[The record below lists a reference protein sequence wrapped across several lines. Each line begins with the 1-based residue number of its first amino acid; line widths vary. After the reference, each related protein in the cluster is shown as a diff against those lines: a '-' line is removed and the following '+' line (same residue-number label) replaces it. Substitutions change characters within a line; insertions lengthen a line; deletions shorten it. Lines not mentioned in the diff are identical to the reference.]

1 MPMCCSEARLRSR
14 DLRTICAKTW
24 TNSKRRIFRLAD
36 LGQPKRRT
44 PLPYTHQGTG
54 VRNVGYAHPVRLDA
68 NLTFIPGDVP
78 RDSWFALWDPLD
90 QGGLFDEARQG
101 HDGASSGADDFES
114 VQVSLTVPAK
124 RGTTVEQVGA
134 RRVPMAALI
143 DAVAHLPK
151 SAEAGRSTHA
161 WAGVVRTALTFIAEG
176 RVLPWISPLGFDTW
190 RVDPLTPSQVE
201 LVAACSQSL
210 PAEAHCTPGSR
221 RGTIADAE
229 FTVRA
234 VFDAVADTFLR
245 TPAAHRV
252 SSLKLFADPRP
263 TRVDHLRPWVN
274 ELATAHCA
282 SSRLILR
289 AHPPADPDEAES
301 DGDFENADR
310 HWTIRFQLQSRV
322 DPSLVIDAADFW
334 KTPAAVMERL
344 GQQAEITLLA
354 GLRRAGQL
362 VPPLGRV
369 LDENAPTVAA
379 LHDDDL
385 DLLLDSIDDLTD
397 ADIEVRFPSELIS
410 PRIERKLVIAADAA
424 PTGAMASVLS
434 LENLVDVDW
443 EFLIEGV
450 ALTKVELEVLGNAK
464 RAVVPLR
471 GKWVQLDRAARERLK
486 NPPPKLTPG
495 DLLQAAMRGTLVT
508 DNGELIDVR
517 FEGAV
522 EDLSARLA
530 ALATE
535 REQNE
540 PPTLKAELRPY
551 QKRGLAWMSDLCS
564 LGLGGVLADD
574 MGLGKTIQLLAL
586 HAHRQGQQRPG
597 LEHDRSGSATL
608 VVCPT
613 SLLNN
618 WAREAEK
625 FLPDTSVH
633 AFHGP
638 HRSLDGVGDGDIVL
652 TTYGVVRSDT
662 ETLASQTWDLV
673 VADEAQHIKNPRSR
687 SAKVLREIPGGARI
701 ALTGTPVENRLSELW
716 AIIDWVVPGL
726 LGPLQRFK
734 REIATPIERDDDKRA
749 ARELSQLV
757 KPFMLRRR
765 KTDPGI
771 APELPPKLER
781 DVIVPLTPEQVTLY
795 KATVEHSLVEVGQAE
810 GIARRGLVLKLLT
823 GLKQIANHPA
833 QFLGEPG
840 PLAERSGKLEALDQ
854 LLESAR
860 QAGEATLVFTQYVK
874 MGELV
879 VRHLAERGHSI
890 DMLHGGQS
898 VKARQRLVDRFQ
910 TGELDVLV
918 LSLKAGGTG
927 LNLTAATNVVHYDRW
942 WNPAVEDQATDRAY
956 RIGQKQTVT
965 VHRIITE
972 GTIED
977 RVAELLRNKRQL
989 ADRVV
994 GGGEGWIGEL
1004 SDDELSDLV
1013 SLETASC

>member
-1 MPMCCSEARLRSR
+1 M
-14 DLRTICAKTW
+14 
-24 TNSKRRIFRLAD
+24 
-36 LGQPKRRT
+36 
-44 PLPYTHQGTG
+44 
-54 VRNVGYAHPVRLDA
+54 
-68 NLTFIPGDVP
+68 
-78 RDSWFALWDPLD
+78 
-90 QGGLFDEARQG
+90 
-101 HDGASSGADDFES
+101 
-114 VQVSLTVPAK
+114 
-124 RGTTVEQVGA
+124 
-134 RRVPMAALI
+134 
-143 DAVAHLPK
+143 
-151 SAEAGRSTHA
+151 
-161 WAGVVRTALTFIAEG
+161 
-176 RVLPWISPLGFDTW
+176 
-190 RVDPLTPSQVE
+190 
-201 LVAACSQSL
+201 
-210 PAEAHCTPGSR
+210 
-221 RGTIADAE
+221 
-229 FTVRA
+229 
-234 VFDAVADTFLR
+234 
-245 TPAAHRV
+245 
-252 SSLKLFADPRP
+252 
-263 TRVDHLRPWVN
+263 
-274 ELATAHCA
+274 
-282 SSRLILR
+282 
-289 AHPPADPDEAES
+289 
-301 DGDFENADR
+301 
-310 HWTIRFQLQSRV
+310 
-322 DPSLVIDAADFW
+322 
-334 KTPAAVMERL
+334 
-344 GQQAEITLLA
+344 
-354 GLRRAGQL
+354 
-362 VPPLGRV
+362 
-369 LDENAPTVAA
+369 
-379 LHDDDL
+379 
-385 DLLLDSIDDLTD
+385 
-397 ADIEVRFPSELIS
+397 
-410 PRIERKLVIAADAA
+410 
-424 PTGAMASVLS
+424 
-434 LENLVDVDW
+434 
-443 EFLIEGV
+443 
-450 ALTKVELEVLGNAK
+450 
-464 RAVVPLR
+464 
-471 GKWVQLDRAARERLK
+471 
-486 NPPPKLTPG
+486 
-495 DLLQAAMRGTLVT
+495 
-508 DNGELIDVR
+508 
-517 FEGAV
+517 
-522 EDLSARLA
+522 
-530 ALATE
+530 
-535 REQNE
+535 
-540 PPTLKAELRPY
+540 
-551 QKRGLAWMSDLCS
+551 
-564 LGLGGVLADD
+564 
-574 MGLGKTIQLLAL
+574 
-586 HAHRQGQQRPG
+586 
-597 LEHDRSGSATL
+597 
-608 VVCPT
+608 
-613 SLLNN
+613 
-618 WAREAEK
+618 
-625 FLPDTSVH
+625 
-633 AFHGP
+633 
-638 HRSLDGVGDGDIVL
+638 L

-898 VKARQRLVDRFQ
+898 VKARQKLVDRFQ

-972 GTIED
+972 GTIEA

>member
-1 MPMCCSEARLRSR
+1 M
-14 DLRTICAKTW
+14 
-24 TNSKRRIFRLAD
+24 
-36 LGQPKRRT
+36 
-44 PLPYTHQGTG
+44 
-54 VRNVGYAHPVRLDA
+54 RLDG
-68 NLTFIPGDVP
+68 NLTFIAADPP
-78 RDSWFALWDPLD
+78 RASWFALWDPDD
-90 QGGLFDEARQG
+90 QGGLFDEARNG
-101 HDGASSGADDFES
+101 EDDEINPFASVRID
-114 VQVSLTVPAK
+114 LTVPAK
-124 RGTTVEQVGA
+124 RGTSVEQVSA
-134 RRVPMAALI
+134 RRVPMSALI

-151 SAEAGRSTHA
+151 STEASRSTHA
-161 WAGVVRTALTFIAEG
+161 WAGIIRTALTFIADG
-176 RVLPWISPLGFDTW
+176 RVLPWVSPDGFDTW
-190 RVDPLTPSQVE
+190 RVDPLTPSQLG
-201 LVAACSQSL
+201 LVAACANSL
-210 PAEAHCTPGSR
+210 PPEAHCTPGVR
-221 RGTIADAE
+221 RGTMAEAE

-245 TPAAHRV
+245 TAAAHRV
-252 SSLKLFADPRP
+252 GSLKLFADRRP

-289 AHPPADPDEAES
+289 AHPPAEFDNTDPDN
-301 DGDFENADR
+301 GDPENPDPY
-310 HWTIRFQLQSRV
+310 WTIRFQLQSRV

-334 KTPAAVMERL
+334 KTPAEVMERL

-354 GLRRAGQL
+354 GLRRTSQL
-362 VPPLGRV
+362 VAPLARV
-369 LDENAPTVAA
+369 LDENAPTAAA

-385 DLLLDSIDDLTD
+385 DLLLDSIDELAD
-397 ADIEVRFPSELIS
+397 ADVEVRFPSELIA
-410 PRIERKLVIAADAA
+410 PRIERKLIIDAEAA
-424 PTGAMASVLS
+424 PTGAMGTIFN
-434 LENLVDVDW
+434 LESLVDVDW

-450 ALTKVELEVLGNAK
+450 ALTKTELDVLGNAK

-471 GKWVQLDRAARERLK
+471 GKWVQLDRAARERLR
-486 NPPPKLTPG
+486 NPPPALTPG
-495 DLLQAAMRGTLVT
+495 DLLQAAMSGTLST
-508 DNGELIDVR
+508 SSGEEIEVR

-522 EDLSARLA
+522 ANLSARLA
-530 ALATE
+530 ELAE
-535 REQNE
+535 VREADE
-540 PPTLKAELRPY
+540 PPALQAELRPY

-586 HAHRQGQQRPG
+586 HARRQEQLGEQ
-597 LEHDRSGSATL
+597 GSATL

-618 WAREAEK
+618 WEREAKK
-625 FLPDTSVH
+625 FLPEVRVH
-633 AFHGP
+633 AFHGSR
-638 HRSLDGVGDGDIVL
+638 RSLDDVGTGDIVL
-652 TTYGVVRSDT
+652 TTYGVVRSDG
-662 ETLASQTWDLV
+662 ETLASHSWGLV

-687 SAKVLREIPGGARI
+687 SAKALREIPGGARI

-726 LGPLQRFK
+726 LGPLVRFK
-734 REIATPIERDDDKRA
+734 REIATPIERDNDTRA
-749 ARELSQLV
+749 TRELTQLV

-795 KATVEHSLVEVGQAE
+795 KATVEHSLVEVGEAE

-854 LLESAR
+854 LLGTAR
-860 QAGEATLVFTQYVK
+860 EAGESTLVFTQYVK
-874 MGELV
+874 MGDLLV
-879 VRHLAERGHSI
+879 QHLADRGHSI
-890 DMLHGGQS
+890 EMLHGGQS
-898 VKARQRLVDRFQ
+898 VKARQKLVDRFQ
-910 TGELDVLV
+910 AGELDVLV

-977 RVAELLRNKRQL
+977 RVAELLGNKRQL

-994 GGGEGWIGEL
+994 GGGEGWIGDL
-1004 SDDELSDLV
+1004 SNDELSDLV
-1013 SLETASC
+1013 SLEPAS

>member
-1 MPMCCSEARLRSR
+1 
-14 DLRTICAKTW
+14 
-24 TNSKRRIFRLAD
+24 
-36 LGQPKRRT
+36 
-44 PLPYTHQGTG
+44 
-54 VRNVGYAHPVRLDA
+54 VRLDG
-68 NLTFIPGDVP
+68 NLTFIPGDVA
-78 RDSWFALWDPLD
+78 RASWFALWDPLD
-90 QGGLFDEARQG
+90 QGGLLDEARNAP
-101 HDGASSGADDFES
+101 DNDRVSGGGDEFES
-114 VQVSLTVPAK
+114 VQVNLTVPAK
-124 RGTTVEQVGA
+124 RGTTVEQIGA
-134 RRVPMAALI
+134 RRVPMHALI
-143 DAVAHLPK
+143 DAVAQLPK
-151 SAEAGRSTHA
+151 SVEASRSTHA
-161 WAGVVRTALTFIAEG
+161 WAGVVRTALAFIADG
-176 RVLPWISPLGFDTW
+176 RVLPWISPSGFDTW
-190 RVDPLTPSQVE
+190 RVDPLTPSQLE
-201 LVAACSQSL
+201 LVAACAQSL
-210 PAEAHCTPGSR
+210 PAEAHCTPGASR
-221 RGTIADAE
+221 GSIADAE

-245 TPAAHRV
+245 TAGAHRV
-252 SSLKLFADPRP
+252 GSLKLFADARP

-289 AHPPADPDEAES
+289 AHPPADPDDAES
-301 DGDFENADR
+301 DRGFEEPDR
-310 HWTIRFQLQSRV
+310 HWTIHFQLQSRV

-354 GLRRAGQL
+354 GLRRTSQL
-362 VPPLGRV
+362 VAPLGRV

-385 DLLLDSIDDLTD
+385 DLLLDSIDDLAD
-397 ADIEVRFPSELIS
+397 ADVEVRFPSELIS
-410 PRIERKLVIAADAA
+410 PRIERKLVIDADAA
-424 PTGAMASVLS
+424 PTGAMASVLN
-434 LENLVDVDW
+434 LESLVDVDW

-450 ALTKVELEVLGNAK
+450 ALTKAELEVLGNAK

-486 NPPPKLTPG
+486 NPPPALTPG

-508 DNGELIDVR
+508 GNGEKIDVR

-522 EDLSARLA
+522 ANLSARLA

-535 REQNE
+535 REEPE
-540 PPTLKAELRPY
+540 PPALHAVLRPY
-551 QKRGLAWMSDLCS
+551 QRRGLAWMSDLCS

-586 HAHRQGQQRPG
+586 HAHRQQQRG
-597 LEHDRSGSATL
+597 SAVTQGSVVEQEGEGSATL

-618 WAREAEK
+618 WEREAKK
-625 FLPDTSVH
+625 FLPGTKVH
-633 AFHGP
+633 AFHGSR
-638 HRSLDGVGDGDIVL
+638 RSLEGVAAGDIVL
-652 TTYGVVRSDT
+652 TTYGVVRSDS
-662 ETLASQTWDLV
+662 ETLASRTWDLV

-687 SAKVLREIPGGARI
+687 SAKALREIPGGARI

-734 REIATPIERDDDKRA
+734 REIATPIERDNDKRA
-749 ARELSQLV
+749 TRELSQLV

-833 QFLGEPG
+833 QFLGEQG
-840 PLAERSGKLEALDQ
+840 PLADRSGKLEALDQ

-860 QAGEATLVFTQYVK
+860 QGGEATLVFTQYVK

-879 VRHLAERGHSI
+879 VQHLAERGHSI

-898 VKARQRLVDRFQ
+898 VKARQKLVDRFQ
-910 TGELDVLV
+910 AGELDVLV

-1004 SDDELSDLV
+1004 SDDELSNLV
-1013 SLETASC
+1013 SLEAVS

>member
-1 MPMCCSEARLRSR
+1 M
-14 DLRTICAKTW
+14 
-24 TNSKRRIFRLAD
+24 
-36 LGQPKRRT
+36 
-44 PLPYTHQGTG
+44 
-54 VRNVGYAHPVRLDA
+54 RLDS
-68 NLTFIPGDVP
+68 NLTFVP
-78 RDSWFALWDPLD
+78 ADPPRASWFALWDPD
-90 QGGLFDEARQG
+90 NRGGLLSDAHHDAQSDGGKEADEGDSFDSEQI
-101 HDGASSGADDFES
+101 
-114 VQVSLTVPAK
+114 SLAVPAK
-124 RGTTVEQVGA
+124 RGTNVKQIRA
-134 RRVPMAALI
+134 QRIPMAAFI

-151 SAEAGRSTHA
+151 STEASRSTHA
-161 WAGVVRTALTFIAEG
+161 WAGVIRTALTFIADG
-176 RVLPWISPLGFDTW
+176 RVLPWVSPDGFDTW
-190 RVDPLTPSQVE
+190 RVDPLTPSQLE
-201 LVAACSQSL
+201 LVAACAKSL
-210 PAEAHCTPGSR
+210 PAEAHCTPGAG
-221 RGTIADAE
+221 RGTIADTE

-245 TPAAHRV
+245 TAASHRV
-252 SSLKLFADPRP
+252 GSLKLFADRRP

-289 AHPPADPDEAES
+289 AHPPAVAEDAES
-301 DGDFENADR
+301 DAEFDDPDP

-334 KTPAAVMERL
+334 KTPAEVMERL

-354 GLRRAGQL
+354 GLRRTSQL
-362 VPPLGRV
+362 VTPLARV

-385 DLLLDSIDDLTD
+385 DLLLDSIDDLAD
-397 ADIEVRFPSELIS
+397 ADVEVRFPSELIA
-410 PRIERKLVIAADAA
+410 PRIERKLVIDAEAA
-424 PTGAMASVLS
+424 PTGSMASMFN
-434 LENLVDVDW
+434 LESLVDVDW

-450 ALTKVELEVLGNAK
+450 ALTKTELDVLGNAK

-486 NPPPKLTPG
+486 NPPPALTSG
-495 DLLQAAMRGTLVT
+495 DLLQAAMNGTLST
-508 DNGELIDVR
+508 SSGEEIEVR

-522 EDLSARLA
+522 ANLSARLA
-530 ALATE
+530 ELAE
-535 REQNE
+535 VREADE
-540 PPTLKAELRPY
+540 PPALHAELRPY

-574 MGLGKTIQLLAL
+574 MGLGKTVQMLAL
-586 HAHRQGQQRPG
+586 HAHRQDELG
-597 LEHDRSGSATL
+597 EEGSATL

-618 WAREAEK
+618 WEREAKK
-625 FLPDTSVH
+625 FLPGVEVH
-633 AFHGP
+633 AFHGSR
-638 HRSLDGVGDGDIVL
+638 RSLKGVGPGDIVL
-652 TTYGVVRSDT
+652 TTYGVVRSDA
-662 ETLASQTWDLV
+662 ETLASRTWDLV
-673 VADEAQHIKNPRSR
+673 VADEAQYIKNPRSR
-687 SAKVLREIPGGARI
+687 SAKALREIPGGARI

-734 REIATPIERDDDKRA
+734 REIATPIERDNDKRA
-749 ARELSQLV
+749 TRELSQLV

-795 KATVEHSLVEVGQAE
+795 KATVECSLVEVGEAE

-854 LLESAR
+854 LLDTTRE
-860 QAGEATLVFTQYVK
+860 AGEATLVFTQYVK
-874 MGELV
+874 MGELLV
-879 VRHLAERGHSI
+879 QHLADRGHSI
-890 DMLHGGQS
+890 EMLHGSQS
-898 VKARQRLVDRFQ
+898 VRARQKLVDRFQ
-910 TGELDVLV
+910 AGELDVLV

-927 LNLTAATNVVHYDRW
+927 LNLTGATNVVHYDRW

-1013 SLETASC
+1013 SLEPAS

>member
-1 MPMCCSEARLRSR
+1 M
-14 DLRTICAKTW
+14 
-24 TNSKRRIFRLAD
+24 
-36 LGQPKRRT
+36 
-44 PLPYTHQGTG
+44 
-54 VRNVGYAHPVRLDA
+54 
-68 NLTFIPGDVP
+68 
-78 RDSWFALWDPLD
+78 SWFALWDPVD
-90 QGGLFDEARQG
+90 KGGLLDDARAVTANDTPDDPTQ
-101 HDGASSGADDFES
+101 DRQPAELSGATSDFDS
-114 VQVSLTVPAK
+114 VHVGLAIPAK
-124 RGTTVEQVGA
+124 RGTNVEQVRA
-134 RRVPMAALI
+134 RRVPMSALI

-151 SAEAGRSTHA
+151 SDEASRSTHA
-161 WAGVVRTALTFIAEG
+161 WAGVVRTALTFIANG
-176 RVLPWISPLGFDTW
+176 QVLPWVSPEGFDTW
-190 RVDPLTPSQVE
+190 RVDPLSPGELE
-201 LVAACSQSL
+201 LVDACANAL
-210 PAEAHCTPGSR
+210 PAEAHCTPGTG
-221 RGTIADAE
+221 RGTIADPN

-234 VFDAVADTFLR
+234 VCDAVADTFLR
-245 TPAAHRV
+245 TAAAHRV
-252 SSLKLFADPRP
+252 GSLKLFADRKP

-282 SSRLILR
+282 SSRLVLR
-289 AHPPADPDEAES
+289 AHPPADPDDAES
-301 DGDFENADR
+301 DAEFDNLDR

-334 KTPAAVMERL
+334 KTPVEVMERL

-354 GLRRAGQL
+354 GLRRTSQL
-362 VPPLGRV
+362 VAPLGQV
-369 LDENAPTVAA
+369 LDVRAPTVAA
-379 LHDDDL
+379 LHEDDL
-385 DLLLDSIDDLTD
+385 DLLLDRIDDLAD
-397 ADIEVRFPSELIS
+397 ADVEVRFPSELIA
-410 PRIERKLVIAADAA
+410 PRIERKLVIDADPA
-424 PTGAMASVLS
+424 PTGAMASVLNLDS
-434 LENLVDVDW
+434 LVEVDW

-450 ALTKVELEVLGNAK
+450 ALTKTELDVLGDAK

-486 NPPPKLTPG
+486 NPPPTLTPG
-495 DLLQAAMRGTLVT
+495 DVLHAAMNGTVST
-508 DNGELIDVR
+508 SSGDEIEVR

-522 EDLSARLA
+522 AGLSARLA
-530 ALATE
+530 ELGDE
-535 REQNE
+535 READE
-540 PPTLKAELRPY
+540 PQALQAELRPY

-586 HAHRQGQQRPG
+586 HAHRQDALG
-597 LEHDRSGSATL
+597 EDGSATL

-618 WAREAEK
+618 WEREAKK
-625 FLPDTSVH
+625 FLPDVRVH
-633 AFHGP
+633 AFHGSR
-638 HRSLDGVGDGDIVL
+638 RSLDGVGPNDIVL

-662 ETLASQTWDLV
+662 ETLAARSWDLV
-673 VADEAQHIKNPRSR
+673 VADEAQYIKNPRSR
-687 SAKVLREIPGGARI
+687 SAKALREIPGGARI

-734 REIATPIERDDDKRA
+734 REIATPIERDNDLRTT
-749 ARELSQLV
+749 RELSHLV
-757 KPFMLRRR
+757 RPFLLRRR

-771 APELPPKLER
+771 APELPAKLER

-795 KATVEHSLVEVGQAE
+795 KATVEHSLAEVGEAA

-854 LLESAR
+854 LLETAR
-860 QAGEATLVFTQYVK
+860 DAKEATLVFTQYVK

-879 VRHLAERGHSI
+879 VQHLASRGHSI

-898 VKARQRLVDRFQ
+898 VGARQKLVDRFQ
-910 TGELDVLV
+910 AGELDVLV

-994 GGGEGWIGEL
+994 GGEGWIGEL
-1004 SDDELSDLV
+1004 SDDELRDLV
-1013 SLETASC
+1013 RLEPAL

>member
-1 MPMCCSEARLRSR
+1 MS
-14 DLRTICAKTW
+14 
-24 TNSKRRIFRLAD
+24 
-36 LGQPKRRT
+36 
-44 PLPYTHQGTG
+44 
-54 VRNVGYAHPVRLDA
+54 YAHSVRLDG

-78 RDSWFALWDPLD
+78 RDSWFCLWDLLD
-90 QGGLFDEARQG
+90 QGGLFDEAQQS
-101 HDGASSGADDFES
+101 HDNESNCVEEFET
-114 VQVSLTVPAK
+114 VQVSLTIPAK
-124 RGTTVEQVGA
+124 RGTTVEQISG

-151 SAEAGRSTHA
+151 SSPASRSTHA

-176 RVLPWISPLGFDTW
+176 RVLPWISPEGFDTW
-190 RVDPLTPSQVE
+190 RVDPLTPSQLEV
-201 LVAACSQSL
+201 VAACAQSL

-221 RGTIADAE
+221 RGTIADPE

-234 VFDAVADTFLR
+234 AFDAVADTFLR
-245 TPAAHRV
+245 TAAAHRV
-252 SSLKLFADPRP
+252 GSLKLFADQRP

-289 AHPPADPDEAES
+289 AHPPADLDEAES
-301 DGDFENADR
+301 DEAFENPDR
-310 HWTIRFQLQSRV
+310 YWTIHFQLQSRV

-334 KTPAAVMERL
+334 KTPSAVMERL

-385 DLLLDSIDDLTD
+385 DLLLDSIDDLAD
-397 ADIEVRFPSELIS
+397 ADVEVRFPSELIS

-434 LENLVDVDW
+434 LENLVDIDW

-450 ALTKVELEVLGNAK
+450 ALTKAELDVLGNAK

-486 NPPPKLTPG
+486 NPPPELTPG

-508 DNGELIDVR
+508 GSGERIDVR

-522 EDLSARLA
+522 QDLSARLA

-535 REQNE
+535 REERE
-540 PPTLKAELRPY
+540 PPALQAELRPY

-586 HAHRQGQQRPG
+586 HAHRLAQPPTG
-597 LEHDRSGSATL
+597 LEHDGSATL

-618 WAREAEK
+618 WAREAAK
-625 FLPDTSVH
+625 FLPDTKVH

-638 HRSLDGVGDGDIVL
+638 NRSLDGVENGDLVL
-652 TTYGVVRSDT
+652 TTYGVVRSDA
-662 ETLASQTWDLV
+662 ETLASRRWDLV

-687 SAKVLREIPGGARI
+687 SAKALREIPGGARI

-854 LLESAR
+854 LLESAQ

-879 VRHLAERGHSI
+879 VEHLAMRGHSI

-898 VKARQRLVDRFQ
+898 VKARQKLVDRFQ
-910 TGELDVLV
+910 ARDLDVLV

-1004 SDDELSDLV
+1004 SNAELSDLV
-1013 SLETASC
+1013 SLEAVS

>member
-1 MPMCCSEARLRSR
+1 M
-14 DLRTICAKTW
+14 
-24 TNSKRRIFRLAD
+24 
-36 LGQPKRRT
+36 
-44 PLPYTHQGTG
+44 
-54 VRNVGYAHPVRLDA
+54 RLDG

-90 QGGLFDEARQG
+90 QGGLLDEARLGDEARQG
-101 HDGASSGADDFES
+101 SDDASSGVDEFES
-114 VQVSLTVPAK
+114 VQVNLTVPAK
-124 RGTTVEQVGA
+124 RGTTVEQIGA

-151 SAEAGRSTHA
+151 SAEASRSTHA

-176 RVLPWISPLGFDTW
+176 RVLPWISPKGFDTW
-190 RVDPLTPSQVE
+190 RVDPLTPSQRD
-201 LVAACSQSL
+201 LVTACAQSL

-245 TPAAHRV
+245 TAAAHRV
-252 SSLKLFADPRP
+252 GSLKLFADRRP

-289 AHPPADPDEAES
+289 AHPPADLDDAES
-301 DGDFENADR
+301 DGDFENPDR

-334 KTPAAVMERL
+334 KTPAEVMERL
-344 GQQAEITLLA
+344 GLQAEITLLA

-362 VPPLGRV
+362 VAPLGQV
-369 LDENAPTVAA
+369 LDENAPTAAA

-385 DLLLDSIDDLTD
+385 DLLLDSIDDLAD
-397 ADIEVRFPSELIS
+397 ADVEVRFPSELIS
-410 PRIERKLVIAADAA
+410 PRIERKLVIDADAA
-424 PTGAMASVLS
+424 PTGAMASVFN

-450 ALTKVELEVLGNAK
+450 ALTKAELDVLGNAK

-486 NPPPKLTPG
+486 NPPPTLTPG

-508 DNGELIDVR
+508 GNGETIDVR

-540 PPTLKAELRPY
+540 PPTLQAELRPY

-586 HAHRQGQQRPG
+586 HAHRQDH
-597 LEHDRSGSATL
+597 EHGSATL

-618 WAREAEK
+618 WAREATK
-625 FLPDTSVH
+625 FLPETTVH
-633 AFHGP
+633 ALHGP
-638 HRSLDGVGDGDIVL
+638 NRSLDGVGEGDIVL

-662 ETLASQTWDLV
+662 KTLASRTWDLV

-687 SAKVLREIPGGARI
+687 SAKALREIPGGARI

-716 AIIDWVVPGL
+716 AIIDWAVPGL

-734 REIATPIERDDDKRA
+734 REIATPIERDNDKRA
-749 ARELSQLV
+749 TRELSQLV

-795 KATVEHSLVEVGQAE
+795 KATVEHSLIEVGQAE

-854 LLESAR
+854 LLESTR

-879 VRHLAERGHSI
+879 VDHLGDRGHSI

-898 VKARQRLVDRFQ
+898 VKQRQKLVDRFQ
-910 TGELDVLV
+910 AGELDVLV

-1013 SLETASC
+1013 SLETPASLEAVS